1 MDSGTIAPTRDS
13 DRLPRRRTPSD
24 SKNDGA
30 SAASPLLVAVDMSE
44 DSRAALVWALEH
56 AASAGIPVTVLH
68 AVHDPAAAPGT
79 YNRQASDPLA
89 PMADTAE
96 TMLSEFLA
104 DVEANHPELK
114 RLADACTTV
123 VEGLPAQTIVDEAMR
138 NNARLIVMGSRGQTG
153 LPKLLYGS
161 TSQRVVQLSPIPVT
175 VVKADRK

>member
-1 MDSGTIAPTRDS
+1 MDSGTIAPTPNS

-24 SKNDGA
+24 SKNDRA

-56 AASAGIPVTVLH
+56 AASAGMPVTVLH

-79 YNRQASDPLA
+79 YSRQASDPLA

-96 TMLSEFLA
+96 TMLLEFLA
-104 DVEANHPELK
+104 DVEANHPELE
-114 RLADACTTV
+114 RLADAHTTV

-153 LPKLLYGS
+153 LPKLLNGS

-175 VVKADRK
+175 VVKANRK